1 MGVKADKV
9 LVFVQ
14 KNEKDLTSLGKT
26 YFGCDALIQGPYER
40 KIICYSKAMVST
52 GVLWEGDILTEVYYN
67 KGMIT
72 ARVKRMGH

>member
-26 YFGCDALIQGPYER
+26 YFGCDAHNGLNAG
-40 KIICYSKAMVST
+40 A
-52 GVLWEGDILTEVYYN
+52 L
-67 KGMIT
+67 
-72 ARVKRMGH
+72 

>member
-1 MGVKADKV
+1 MHMKA
-9 LVFVQ
+9 LM
-14 KNEKDLTSLGKT
+14 
-26 YFGCDALIQGPYER
+26 QGPYER
-40 KIICYSKAMVST
+40 KIICYSEAMVRT